1 MAAFLISPVRKITK
15 KEQKA
20 IKKWVDDMEK
30 NARVKIHWPQRDT
43 NQNDPIGIRICEDNA
58 RAIFLNPT
66 TFVWWNKKSQG
77 SLFDLGMAFM
87 LAVLEKMLN
96 EGLPLEQ
103 LDQLLRGRWI
113 LTANHDQ
120 IEKTPAK
127 SFNNVL
133 LEFDRRYGDISRE
146 NK

>member
-1 MAAFLISPVRKITK
+1 MEAFLISPVRKITK
-15 KEQKA
+15 KEQKT
-20 IKKWVDDMEK
+20 IKKWVEKMEK
-30 NARVKIHWPQRDT
+30 DAGVKIHWPQRDT
-43 NQNDPIGIRICEDNA
+43 NQDDPIGIRICEDNA
-58 RAIFLNPT
+58 GAILLNPT

-87 LAVLEKMLN
+87 LTVLEKMLK
-96 EGLPLEQ
+96 EGMPMELLEKF
-103 LDQLLRGRWI
+103 LRGRWI

-133 LEFDRRYGDISRE
+133 LELDKRRGVL
-146 NK
+146 